1 MKGAAGPG
9 KEHAMKLISPARP
22 ERALSWRALG
32 SALALVSFGTALL
45 AYPAQVR
52 DSVAQSAL
60 YCLVSLTPSLFPFMV
75 AASYGV
81 RSQAGMLFGRALG
94 PAVRHLFR
102 LPACAGATLLLS
114 FLGGYPAGARGISL
128 LLEQGRLTREQAGRM
143 MLFCVAPGAA
153 FVVTFLGCGALGS
166 LRLGWL
172 LFFAVT
178 LSGLLL
184 GLLTGLRKPLPEK
197 EPPQPG
203 EPGGPAL
210 VRSVSDASSAVVKM
224 CGCILL
230 FAGFTAILQGSGA
243 FQALSRLLAFSGL
256 VSQKEAEVLL
266 SFLLEVTGGT
276 GEASR
281 QGAAPLLYAF
291 GLAFGGLCVHLQL
304 FSLFPEFPL
313 SKGKFFLFRLLHGFL
328 ASGIFLLLA
337 RLFPPP
343 PRLVWASSEAELALG
358 GSASTAAGGAL
369 SVPYVPGI
377 PRCPATEGE
386 RFQRVA
392 RCAGNRLVL

>member
-1 MKGAAGPG
+1 
-9 KEHAMKLISPARP
+9 MKLISPARP

-184 GLLTGLRKPLPEK
+184 GLLTGLGKPLPEK

-243 FQALSRLLAFSGL
+243 FQALSRLLALSGL
-256 VSQKEAEVLL
+256 VSQKEAGVLL

-328 ASGIFLLLA
+328 AAGIFLLLA

-358 GSASTAAGGAL
+358 GPPLRRLGVSLCSLCAWHFSLPCHRGRK
-369 SVPYVPGI
+369 VPKSSPLHRERTCAII
-377 PRCPATEGE
+377 PLE
-386 RFQRVA
+386 
-392 RCAGNRLVL
+392 

>member
-143 MLFCVAPGAA
+143 MLFCVAP
-153 FVVTFLGCGALGS
+153 V
-166 LRLGWL
+166 W
-172 LFFAVT
+172 
-178 LSGLLL
+178 LLL
-184 GLLTGLRKPLPEK
+184 GLLTGLGKPLPEK

-256 VSQKEAEVLL
+256 VSQKEAGVLL

-276 GEASR
+276 GEASC

-328 ASGIFLLLA
+328 AAGIFLLLA

-343 PRLVWASSEAELALG
+343 PQLVWASSEAELALG
-358 GSASTAAGGAL
+358 GSASTAAGGLSLFLLCLAFLAAL
-369 SVPYVPGI
+369 P
-377 PRCPATEGE
+377 
-386 RFQRVA
+386 QREK
-392 RCAGNRLVL
+392 GSKE

>member
-22 ERALSWRALG
+22 EGGLSWRALG

-81 RSQAGMLFGRALG
+81 RSQAGILFGRALG

-184 GLLTGLRKPLPEK
+184 GLLTGLGKPLPEK
-197 EPPQPG
+197 APPQPG

-224 CGCILL
+224 YGCILL

-243 FQALSRLLAFSGL
+243 FQALSRLLALSGL
-256 VSQKEAEVLL
+256 VSQKEAGVLL

-281 QGAAPLLYAF
+281 QGGAPLLYAF

-328 ASGIFLLLA
+328 AAGIFLLLA

-343 PRLVWASSEAELALG
+343 PQLVWASSEAELALG
-358 GSASTAAGGAL
+358 GSASTAAGGLSLFLMCLAFLAAL
-369 SVPYVPGI
+369 P
-377 PRCPATEGE
+377 
-386 RFQRVA
+386 QREK
-392 RCAGNRLVL
+392 GSKE

>member
-1 MKGAAGPG
+1 
-9 KEHAMKLISPARP
+9 MKLIFPARP
-22 ERALSWRALG
+22 EGGLSWRALG
-32 SALALVSFGTALL
+32 STLALVSFGTALL

-81 RSQAGMLFGRALG
+81 RSQAGMLFG

-184 GLLTGLRKPLPEK
+184 GLLTGRGKPLPEK

-256 VSQKEAEVLL
+256 VSQKEAGVLL

-313 SKGKFFLFRLLHGFL
+313 SKG
-328 ASGIFLLLA
+328 
-337 RLFPPP
+337 
-343 PRLVWASSEAELALG
+343 
-358 GSASTAAGGAL
+358 
-369 SVPYVPGI
+369 
-377 PRCPATEGE
+377 
-386 RFQRVA
+386 
-392 RCAGNRLVL
+392 

>member
-9 KEHAMKLISPARP
+9 KEHAMKLIFPARP

-102 LPACAGATLLLS
+102 LPSCAGATLLLS

-256 VSQKEAEVLL
+256 VSQKEAGVLL

-328 ASGIFLLLA
+328 AAGIFLLLA

-358 GSASTAAGGAL
+358 GSASTAAGGLSLFLMCLAFLAAL
-369 SVPYVPGI
+369 P
-377 PRCPATEGE
+377 
-386 RFQRVA
+386 QREK
-392 RCAGNRLVL
+392 GSKE